1 MPRKTLTRIP
11 REQMKE
17 LSYQDCISL
26 IEALQRG
33 VRTIGILKAVN
44 EFGEADSNPV
54 NLSARS
60 IGENMADGKDLQTS
74 FQDAAPRLP
83 DMIVRILENGV
94 LNSVL
99 DYALDD
105 ILIALEEQRSA
116 EDISEN
122 LALLARKYE
131 SMSNSQICTGCFER
145 DFNKLLARART
156 ENAFEVI
163 LEQDGESFLHQ
174 KFISN
179 KLIHIIEPTHSMV
192 YKTFRNRLDSACR
205 NGCQLEISNQVFQVT
220 QENQFSYL
228 LTSNGE
234 DVLKVKFKEEKVS
247 RE

>member
-1 MPRKTLTRIP
+1 
-11 REQMKE
+11 MKE
-17 LSYQDCISL
+17 LSYQDCIPL
-26 IEALQRG
+26 IEALQGG

-60 IGENMADGKDLQTS
+60 VGENMADGKDLQTS
-74 FQDAAPRLP
+74 FQDASPRLP
-83 DMIVRILENGV
+83 DMIVRIFGNGV

-99 DYALDD
+99 DYALEDV
-105 ILIALEEQRSA
+105 LVVLEEQQSD
-116 EDISEN
+116 EGISEN
-122 LALLARKYE
+122 LTSLARKYE
-131 SMSNSQICTGCFER
+131 SISNPQICTGCFER

-174 KFISN
+174 KFISS

-192 YKTFRNRLDSACR
+192 YKTFWNRLNSACR
-205 NGCQLEISNQVFQVT
+205 NDCQLEISNQVFQVT

-228 LTSNGE
+228 LTANGE
-234 DVLKVKFKEEKVS
+234 DVLKIKFKEEKES
-247 RE
+247 TG

>member
-1 MPRKTLTRIP
+1 
-11 REQMKE
+11 MKE
-17 LSYQDCISL
+17 LSHQDCVPL

-33 VRTIGILKAVN
+33 VRTTGILKAIT

-60 IGENMADGKDLQTS
+60 IRESMVNGKDLQTS
-74 FQDAAPRLP
+74 FRDAVPRLP
-83 DMIVRILENGV
+83 DTVIRILAGGV

-105 ILIALEEQRSA
+105 ILFKLKDQRSN
-116 EDISEN
+116 EDVVKG
-122 LALLARKYE
+122 LASLARKYE
-131 SMSNSQICTGCFER
+131 SVSNSQICTGCFER
-145 DFNKLLARART
+145 DFNKLLARAGT

-192 YKTFRNRLDSACR
+192 YKAFWNRLNSACR

-220 QENQFSYL
+220 QENQFSFQ
-228 LTSNGE
+228 LTANGE
-234 DVLKVKFKEEKVS
+234 DVLKIVFEGEKAFT
-247 RE
+247 E